1 MSSEPAPPARP
12 AGPPGANTPV
22 NDGGAHGRAAA
33 APLLVAREVSRSY
46 EAVHALSEV
55 TLEVRPQEIIGL
67 IGPNGA
73 GKTTL
78 INLLTG
84 FDLPSAG
91 TIEFEGED
99 ITRWSAPRRA
109 RRGLA
114 RTFQHGHLFGDLTLR
129 ENVEL
134 ASLGVGMREREARQ
148 LAGELLDALELIGRA
163 EVIAAALSHGE
174 QQKVGVARA
183 LATRPRFV
191 LLDEPAAGLSES
203 DVEELAALLAD
214 VRSRYGASVLVVE
227 HNIGLIMRVCDR
239 IHVLDGGRTLAE
251 GTPQQIRENLDV
263 TAAYLGSAGT
273 DATIEVPS
281 ARDA

>member
-1 MSSEPAPPARP
+1 VSPETVNAEGGGTPAR
-12 AGPPGANTPV
+12 ATT
-22 NDGGAHGRAAA
+22 
-33 APLLVAREVSRSY
+33 APLLSAREVSRSY
-46 EAVHALSEV
+46 DAVKAVSEV
-55 TLEVRPQEIIGL
+55 SLEVHPQEIIGL

-84 FDLPSAG
+84 FDLPTSG
-91 TIEFEGED
+91 TIEFEDQD

-109 RRGLA
+109 RHGLA

-134 ASLGVGMREREARQ
+134 AALGVGRRGGEARTQ
-148 LAGELLDALELIGRA
+148 AVELLEALELTDRA
-163 EVIAAALSHGE
+163 EVTASALSHGE
-174 QQKVGVARA
+174 QQKAGVARA

-214 VRSRYGASVLVVE
+214 VRGRFGASVLVVE

-239 IHVLDGGRTLAE
+239 IHVLDGGRTLAS

-281 ARDA
+281 ARDV

>member
-1 MSSEPAPPARP
+1 V
-12 AGPPGANTPV
+12 T
-22 NDGGAHGRAAA
+22 GGAQQRAAA
-33 APLLVAREVSRSY
+33 TPLLRAREVSRSY
-46 EAVHALSEV
+46 DAVQAVSEV
-55 TLEVRPQEIIGL
+55 SLDVHRREVIGL

-84 FDLPSAG
+84 FDLPTSG
-91 TIEFEGED
+91 TIEFDGQD
-99 ITRWSAPRRA
+99 ITRWSAARRA
-109 RRGLA
+109 RNGLA
-114 RTFQHGHLFGDLTLR
+114 RTFQHGHLFSDLSLR

-134 ASLGVGMREREARQ
+134 AALGVGMREREARRQ
-148 LAGELLDALELIGRA
+148 AGELLGALELIERA
-163 EVIAAALSHGE
+163 HVTAAALSHGE
-174 QQKVGVARA
+174 QQKAGVARA

-203 DVEELAALLAD
+203 DVDELAALLAN
-214 VRSRYGASVLVVE
+214 VRDQYGASVLVVE

-239 IHVLDGGRTLAE
+239 IHVLDGGRTLAA
-251 GTPQQIRENLDV
+251 GTPQEIRENLDV

-281 ARDA
+281 ARDG

>member
-1 MSSEPAPPARP
+1 
-12 AGPPGANTPV
+12 
-22 NDGGAHGRAAA
+22 
-33 APLLVAREVSRSY
+33 LLHARELSRSY
-46 EAVHALSEV
+46 DAIKAVSEV
-55 TLEVRPQEIIGL
+55 SLEVFPQEVIGL

-84 FDLPSAG
+84 FDLPTSG
-91 TIEFEGED
+91 TIEFDGQD

-109 RRGLA
+109 RNGLA
-114 RTFQHGHLFGDLTLR
+114 RTFQHGHLFSDLSLR

-134 ASLGVGMREREARQ
+134 AALGVGMREREARRQ
-148 LAGELLDALELIGRA
+148 AAELLGALELIERA
-163 EVIAAALSHGE
+163 DVTAAALSHGE
-174 QQKVGVARA
+174 QQKAGVARA

-203 DVEELAALLAD
+203 DVDELATLLAN
-214 VRSRYGASVLVVE
+214 VRDQYGASVLVVE

-239 IHVLDGGRTLAE
+239 IHVLDGGRTLAS
-251 GTPQQIRENLDV
+251 GTPAQIRENLDV

-273 DATIEVPS
+273 DATIEVPR

>member
-1 MSSEPAPPARP
+1 LSPEPVRPGHPAQPAP
-12 AGPPGANTPV
+12 AGTSAD
-22 NDGGAHGRAAA
+22 DGGAQQRAAVV
-33 APLLVAREVSRSY
+33 PLLRAHELSRSY
-46 EAVHALSEV
+46 DAVQAVSEV
-55 TLEVRPQEIIGL
+55 SLQVRPQEVIGL

-84 FDLPSAG
+84 FDLPTTG
-91 TIEFEGED
+91 TIEFDGQD

-109 RRGLA
+109 RNGLA
-114 RTFQHGHLFGDLTLR
+114 RTFQHGRLFSDLSLR

-134 ASLGVGMREREARQ
+134 AALGVGMRERQARQ
-148 LAGELLDALELIGRA
+148 LAGELLDALELVQRA
-163 EVIAAALSHGE
+163 DVTAAALSHGE
-174 QQKVGVARA
+174 QQKAGVARA

-203 DVEELAALLAD
+203 DVDELAALLAN
-214 VRSRYGASVLVVE
+214 VRGQYGASVLVVE
-227 HNIGLIMRVCDR
+227 HNIGLIMRVADR

-251 GTPQQIRENLDV
+251 GTPAEIRENLDV

-281 ARDA
+281 AGDG